1 MHRFLAFSTL
11 FALAVFSVS
20 ASAQESLLGS
30 DQGFLAAQP
39 FGIEPVA
46 YSTGVPCCDGA
57 GPEQCGAGCAN
68 SGCCNCCWHREHL
81 FSDWCGLRPCLASHG
96 IIADLQL
103 TQFYQ
108 GVAHGGNEQVFEY
121 GDKLD
126 LYLLADTEKMG
137 LWSGGQLQVH
147 AIDWQF
153 GQNVVID
160 AVGLAPV
167 NTNLL
172 TPRAEE
178 SFGLT
183 TLLYQQQLGG
193 GCVAAVGRTSI
204 LDLWSVLYPDYGRG
218 IDGFMN
224 MSLLLP
230 MNGVP
235 SMPVIQN
242 LAGLLKVGQRGLEAA
257 FIVVES
263 NNPATTVGLDFPN
276 EVTLV
281 ALGRLNTCFGGL
293 PGSHTFLA
301 SYATGEYTSFDTSG
315 WIIIPG
321 EGVIPASKTGTW
333 MATYLGEQRL
343 WVDPCNPKR
352 YTKLFGKVGFSDV
365 ENSPFECTWSI
376 SVEAFGAM
384 NCRPNDR
391 IGIGYF
397 YNGLNDD
404 FKDLFALGAN
414 PLEDPHGGEVYYN
427 AEITPWFHLTAD
439 LQVINPARQVNDTA
453 IVCGLRGKMDF

>member
-1 MHRFLAFSTL
+1 MLRLSVAI
-11 FALAVFSVS
+11 AVS
-20 ASAQESLLGS
+20 SLLCFPCSARAQTLGAHDRTCGDFCSHTCDSCCCHGCDDCCCGASGS
-30 DQGFLAAQP
+30 C
-39 FGIEPVA
+39 
-46 YSTGVPCCDGA
+46 CCDI
-57 GPEQCGAGCAN
+57 CG
-68 SGCCNCCWHREHL
+68 SCCCQGSIWTRDKL
-81 FSDWCGLRPCLASHG
+81 TGDWCGYRTSLAKCG
-96 IIADLQL
+96 IVIDSSL

-108 GVAHGGNEQVFEY
+108 GVAHGGNERVFKY

-126 LYLLADTEKMG
+126 LYLLADTEKLG
-137 LWSGGQLQVH
+137 LWGGGQLQVH
-147 AIDWQF
+147 AVDWQF
-153 GQNVVID
+153 GQNIIGD

-178 SFGLT
+178 SIGLT

-193 GCVAAVGRTSI
+193 GYVATVGRTSV

-230 MNGVP
+230 MNGAP
-235 SMPVIQN
+235 SLPVIQN

-257 FIVVES
+257 FVVIES

-276 EVTLV
+276 EVTL
-281 ALGRLNTCFGGL
+281 AAIGRLNTSFGGL
-293 PGSHTFLA
+293 PGSHTILA
-301 SYATGEYTSFDTSG
+301 TYATGEYTSFDTSG

-321 EGVIPASKTGTW
+321 GGVIPAQKSGTW

-343 WVDPCNPKR
+343 WVDPHNPKR

-365 ENSPFECTWSI
+365 ENSPFKCTWSI
-376 SVEAFGAM
+376 SAEAFGVM

-391 IGIGYF
+391 MGIGYF

-404 FKDLFALGAN
+404 FRELFVFGAN
-414 PLEDPHGGEVYYN
+414 PLENLHGGEVYYN
-427 AEITPWFHLTAD
+427 VEITPWFHLTAD
-439 LQVINPARQVNDTA
+439 LQVINPARQPNETA
-453 IVCGLRGKMDF
+453 IVLGLRGKVDF